1 MICVAWSSLVEEST
15 AGLKGTDASVW
26 PLKHGEVHSTVCEAL
41 TRLLDSEAQWH
52 GQDSREVEAQ
62 WHFINPL
69 ANSYRNFG
77 FRIYDSEAQWHGQ
90 DSREVEAQWHFI
102 NPHIETSVSA
112 TWYQDVERVP
122 NRGMIFGRWYVHV

>member
-1 MICVAWSSLVEEST
+1 MLCVAWSSLVEEST

-62 WHFINPL
+62 WHFINP
-69 ANSYRNFG
+69 
-77 FRIYDSEAQWHGQ
+77 
-90 DSREVEAQWHFI
+90 
-102 NPHIETSVSA
+102 HIETSVSA

-122 NRGMIFGRWYVHV
+122 KRGTYTYTV